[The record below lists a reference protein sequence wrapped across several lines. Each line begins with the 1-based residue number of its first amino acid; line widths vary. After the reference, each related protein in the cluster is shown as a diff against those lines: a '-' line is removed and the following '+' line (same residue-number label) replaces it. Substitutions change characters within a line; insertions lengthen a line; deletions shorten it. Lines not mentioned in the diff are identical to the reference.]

1 MAHHFLF
8 TFFGDCALEQ
18 KAVPL
23 QPILECIK
31 QTNHM
36 NNKILIFFFLLAGL
50 LASNGVMMAQ
60 HDHHHHHNKMSDAH
74 IAGHVLDANTQ
85 EHLAF
90 VNVQVK
96 GTSMGCLTDESGHF
110 YLKNLPIG
118 THTVVFSMMGYET
131 IEKTVTLQRDTLIEL
146 KVAIA
151 ETSFVIDNV
160 VVTANKYATK
170 QKEVATIVNVI
181 SPLIIESTAS
191 NSMADVLNFQTGLRV
206 EETCSNCGVPQIRI
220 NGLEGPYT
228 QILMD
233 SRPIFS
239 SLASVYGLEQLPAGM
254 VDRIEV
260 IRGGGSALYGANAI
274 AGVVNIITK
283 EPTRNF
289 FNVSNSSAFTERGT
303 YDINTN
309 LNASVV
315 SENQKAGIYLFGVQR
330 NRQQYD
336 RDDDGFSDIP
346 HLNSTTAGFRSF
358 FKTSEYSKLT
368 AEYHHTT
375 EYRRGGYGI
384 DSLQPHESP
393 LCEQL
398 RHNIDAATAKWDMY
412 STDSRHFISAYT
424 SFQHIARDSYFGT
437 NMNPNAYGKSTD
449 IVSVT
454 GAQYRFSY
462 ACGIANADL
471 SAGAEYSY
479 NQLRDQILGYGRNTL
494 QRVHLGGG
502 YVQNEWKTTAWS
514 ALIGGRLEQ
523 HSLLKK
529 PVFSPR
535 ANVRW
540 SPIVNGK
547 STITGNPLPLTD
559 LIVRLSYASGYRAP
573 QIYEEDL
580 HVGAVGGEVSL
591 ISLDENLRPEYSHSV
606 SGSLDIYKRLGKFD
620 FNVTLEGFFTQL
632 NDIFT
637 LVENGHDAHGNL
649 LLTRTNASGA
659 RVAGVNVEAKL
670 GYGHLLSF
678 QAGYTYNYSR
688 YIEPLQWSENP
699 NIAPQT
705 RMFRT
710 PEHYG
715 YFLLNIE
722 PVKNFHILTNGKVT
736 GSMLVQHFAGYVPE
750 DEEVVTPVF
759 FEWDVKLCYDI
770 PLYKHYTLEINA
782 GVKNILDHFQ
792 RDLDKG
798 MDRDAGFVY
807 GPAAPRTFFAG
818 VNLKI

>member
-1 MAHHFLF
+1 
-8 TFFGDCALEQ
+8 
-18 KAVPL
+18 
-23 QPILECIK
+23 
-31 QTNHM
+31 M
-36 NNKILIFFFLLAGL
+36 NKKTLIFFSVVACLLVSQMPI
-50 LASNGVMMAQ
+50 LAQDHHN
-60 HDHHHHHNKMSDAH
+60 HHHHHHHEKKSDAH
-74 IAGHVLDANTQ
+74 IAGHVLDAHTQ
-85 EHLAF
+85 EHLSF
-90 VNVQVK
+90 VNVQVE
-96 GTSMGCLTDESGHF
+96 GTALGCLTDESGHF
-110 YLKNLPIG
+110 YLKNLPEGELTI
-118 THTVVFSMMGYET
+118 VFSMMGYET
-131 IEKTVTLQRDTLIEL
+131 EKRTVTLRRDTLIEMN
-146 KVAIA
+146 VAIA
-151 ETSFVIDNV
+151 ETSFMIDNV
-160 VVTANKYATK
+160 VVTANKYETK
-170 QKEVATIVNVI
+170 QREVATIVNVI
-181 SPLIIESTAS
+181 PPLIIESTTS

-220 NGLEGPYT
+220 NGLEGQYT

-283 EPTRNF
+283 EPSRNS
-289 FNVSNSSAFTERGT
+289 FNISNSSAFTQTGT

-309 LNASVV
+309 MNASVV
-315 SENQKAGIYLFGVQR
+315 SENQKAGLFLFGVQR

-336 RDDDGFSDIP
+336 RDNDGYSDIP
-346 HLNSTTAGFRSF
+346 HLNSTTVGFRSY
-358 FKTSEYSKLT
+358 FKTSDYSKIT

-375 EYRRGGYGI
+375 EFRRGGYGI

-393 LCEQL
+393 LTEQL
-398 RHNIDAATAKWDMY
+398 KHNIDAATAKWDMY
-412 STDSRHFISAYT
+412 TADNKHFVSVYT

-437 NMNPNAYGKSTD
+437 NYNPNAYGKSTD

-462 ACGIANADL
+462 PCGIMNADL

-479 NQLRDQILGYGRNTL
+479 NQLRDQILGYDRNTL

-502 YVQNEWKTTAWS
+502 YVQNEWKNKQWS
-514 ALIGGRLEQ
+514 ILVGGRLEQ
-523 HSLLKK
+523 HSLLEK

-535 ANVRW
+535 ANIRYT
-540 SPIVNGK
+540 PIEP
-547 STITGNPLPLTD
+547 IIL
-559 LIVRLSYASGYRAP
+559 RLSYASGYRAP

-591 ISLDENLRPEYSHSV
+591 ISLDENLKPEYSHSI
-606 SGSLDIYKRLGKFD
+606 SGSIDMYKRFGKWD
-620 FNVTLEGFFTQL
+620 LNLTLEGFFTQL
-632 NDIFT
+632 NDVFT
-637 LVENGHDAHGNL
+637 LVENGHDAQGNL

-659 RVAGVNVEAKL
+659 RVAGMNIEAKV
-670 GYGHLLSF
+670 GFGHLLTF
-678 QAGYTYNYSR
+678 QAGYTYNHSR

-699 NIAPQT
+699 NIAPQR

-715 YFLLNIE
+715 YFLCNIE
-722 PVKNFHILTNGKVT
+722 PVKHFHIVTNGKVT
-736 GSMLVQHFAGYVPE
+736 GNMLVQHFAGYIPE
-750 DEEVVTPVF
+750 DEEVTTPTF
-759 FEWDVKLCYDI
+759 FEWDFKLCYDI

-792 RDLDKG
+792 SDIDKG
-798 MDRDAGFVY
+798 MDRDAGFIY
-807 GPAAPRTFFAG
+807 GPATPRTFFAG
-818 VNLKI
+818 INLKI

>member
-1 MAHHFLF
+1 MH
-8 TFFGDCALEQ
+8 T
-18 KAVPL
+18 K
-23 QPILECIK
+23 
-31 QTNHM
+31 
-36 NNKILIFFFLLAGL
+36 KILLFLLAGL
-50 LASNGVMMAQ
+50 MTTLPLMAN
-60 HDHHHHHNKMSDAH
+60 DATDAH
-74 IAGHVLDANTQ
+74 IAGHVLDAHSQ
-85 EHLAF
+85 EHLSF

-96 GTSMGCLTDESGHF
+96 GTSLGCLTDESGHF
-110 YLKNLPIG
+110 YLKNLPEG
-118 THTVVFSMMGYET
+118 KLTLVFSMMGYET
-131 IEKTVTLQRDTLIEL
+131 VEKSLTLHRDTLIEMN
-146 KVAIA
+146 VAIQ
-151 ETSFVIDNV
+151 ETSFMIDNV

-181 SPLIIESTAS
+181 SPLIIESTTS

-220 NGLEGPYT
+220 NGLEGQYT

-283 EPTRNF
+283 EPVRNF
-289 FNVSNSSAFTERGT
+289 FNVSNSSAFTETGA
-303 YDINTN
+303 YDINTSI
-309 LNASVV
+309 NASVV
-315 SENQKAGIYLFGVQR
+315 SENQKAGIFLFGVQR
-330 NRQQYD
+330 NREQYD
-336 RDDDGFSDIP
+336 RDDDGYSDIP
-346 HLNSTTAGFRSF
+346 MLNSTTAGFRSF
-358 FKTSEYSKLT
+358 FKTSDYSKLT

-375 EYRRGGYGI
+375 EHRRGGYGI

-398 RHNIDAATAKWDMY
+398 RHNIDAATMKWDMY
-412 STDSRHFISAYT
+412 TADNKHFVSTYT
-424 SFQHIARDSYFGT
+424 SFQHIGRDSYFGT
-437 NMNPNAYGKSTD
+437 NYNPNAYGKSTD

-462 ACGIANADL
+462 PCGIMNADL

-479 NQLRDQILGYGRNTL
+479 NQLRDQILGYDRNTL
-494 QRVHLGGG
+494 QKVHLGGG
-502 YVQNEWKTTAWS
+502 YVQNEWKNKQWS
-514 ALIGGRLEQ
+514 ILIGGRLEQ
-523 HSLLKK
+523 HSLLEK
-529 PVFSPR
+529 PIFSPR
-535 ANVRW
+535 ANVRYT
-540 SPIVNGK
+540 PIDPIILRV
-547 STITGNPLPLTD
+547 
-559 LIVRLSYASGYRAP
+559 SYASGYRAP

-606 SGSLDIYKRLGKFD
+606 SGSIDMYKRFGKWD
-620 FNVTLEGFFTQL
+620 MNLTLEGFFTQL
-632 NDIFT
+632 NDVFT
-637 LVENGHDAHGNL
+637 LVENGHDAMGNL

-659 RVAGVNVEAKL
+659 RVAGLNVEAKV

-678 QAGYTYNYSR
+678 QAGYTYNHSR

-699 NIAPQT
+699 NIATQR

-722 PVKNFHILTNGKVT
+722 PTKNFHILTNGKVT
-736 GSMLVQHFAGYVPE
+736 GSMLVQHFAGYIPE
-750 DEEVVTPVF
+750 DEEVTTPIF
-759 FEWDVKLCYDI
+759 FEWDFKLCYDI
-770 PLYKHYTLEINA
+770 PIYKHYTLEINA
-782 GVKNILDHFQ
+782 GVKNVLDHFQ

-798 MDRDAGFVY
+798 MDRDAGYVY
-807 GPAAPRTFFAG
+807 GPATPRTFFAG
-818 VNLKI
+818 INLKI

>member
-1 MAHHFLF
+1 MNKKTLIFLSF
-8 TFFGDCALEQ
+8 IACLL
-18 KAVPL
+18 VSNM
-23 QPILECIK
+23 PIL
-31 QTNHM
+31 
-36 NNKILIFFFLLAGL
+36 
-50 LASNGVMMAQ
+50 AQ
-60 HDHHHHHNKMSDAH
+60 DHHRHHHHHNHEKKSDAH
-74 IAGHVLDANTQ
+74 IAGHVLDAHTR
-85 EHLAF
+85 EHLSF
-90 VNVQVK
+90 VNVQVE
-96 GTSMGCLTDESGHF
+96 GTALGCLTDESGHF
-110 YLKNLPIG
+110 YLKNLPEGELTI
-118 THTVVFSMMGYET
+118 VFSMMGYET
-131 IEKTVTLQRDTLIEL
+131 EKRTVTLRRDTLIEMN
-146 KVAIA
+146 VAIA
-151 ETSFVIDNV
+151 ETSFMIDNV
-160 VVTANKYATK
+160 VVTANKYETK
-170 QKEVATIVNVI
+170 QREVATIVNVI
-181 SPLIIESTAS
+181 PPLIIESTTS

-220 NGLEGPYT
+220 NGLEGQYT

-283 EPTRNF
+283 EPSRNS
-289 FNVSNSSAFTERGT
+289 FNISNTSAFTQTGT

-309 LNASVV
+309 MNASVV
-315 SENQKAGIYLFGVQR
+315 SENQKAGLFLFGVQR

-336 RDDDGFSDIP
+336 RDNDGYSDIP
-346 HLNSTTAGFRSF
+346 HLNSTTVGFRSY
-358 FKTSEYSKLT
+358 FKTSDYSKIT

-375 EYRRGGYGI
+375 EFRRGGYGI

-393 LCEQL
+393 LTEQL
-398 RHNIDAATAKWDMY
+398 KHNIDAATAKWDMY
-412 STDSRHFISAYT
+412 SADNKHFVSVYT

-437 NMNPNAYGKSTD
+437 NYNPNAYGKSTD

-462 ACGIANADL
+462 PCGIMNADL

-479 NQLRDQILGYGRNTL
+479 NQLRDQILGYDRNTL

-502 YVQNEWKTTAWS
+502 YVQNEWKNKQWS
-514 ALIGGRLEQ
+514 ILVGGRLEQ
-523 HSLLKK
+523 HSLLDK

-535 ANVRW
+535 ANIRYT
-540 SPIVNGK
+540 PIDP
-547 STITGNPLPLTD
+547 IIL
-559 LIVRLSYASGYRAP
+559 RLSYASGYRAP

-606 SGSLDIYKRLGKFD
+606 SGSVDMYKRFGKWD
-620 FNVTLEGFFTQL
+620 LNLTLEGFFTQL
-632 NDIFT
+632 NDVFT
-637 LVENGHDAHGNL
+637 LVENGHDAMGNL

-659 RVAGVNVEAKL
+659 RVAGLNVEAKV
-670 GYGHLLSF
+670 GYGHLLTF
-678 QAGYTYNYSR
+678 QAGYTYNHSR
-688 YIEPLQWSENP
+688 YIQPEQWSP
-699 NIAPQT
+699 TIAPQR

-710 PEHYG
+710 PDHYG

-722 PVKNFHILTNGKVT
+722 PVKHFHILTNGKVT
-736 GSMLVQHFAGYVPE
+736 GNMLVQHFAGYIPE
-750 DEEVVTPVF
+750 DKEVTTPVF

-770 PLYKHYTLEINA
+770 PIYKHYTLEINA
-782 GVKNILDHFQ
+782 GVKNLLDHFQ
-792 RDLDKG
+792 QDLDKG
-798 MDRDAGFVY
+798 MDRDAGYIY
-807 GPAAPRTFFAG
+807 GPATPRTFFAG

>member
-1 MAHHFLF
+1 
-8 TFFGDCALEQ
+8 
-18 KAVPL
+18 
-23 QPILECIK
+23 
-31 QTNHM
+31 M
-36 NNKILIFFFLLAGL
+36 NKKTLIFFSFVACLLSGNMPI
-50 LASNGVMMAQ
+50 LAQ
-60 HDHHHHHNKMSDAH
+60 DHHHHHHNHEKKSDAH
-74 IAGHVLDANTQ
+74 IAGHVLDAHTK
-85 EHLAF
+85 EHLSF
-90 VNVQVK
+90 VNVQVE
-96 GTSMGCLTDESGHF
+96 GTALGCLTDESGHF
-110 YLKNLPIG
+110 YLKNLPEGELTI
-118 THTVVFSMMGYET
+118 VFSMMGYET
-131 IEKTVTLQRDTLIEL
+131 EKRTVTLHRDTLIEMN
-146 KVAIA
+146 VAIT
-151 ETSFVIDNV
+151 ETSFMIDNV
-160 VVTANKYATK
+160 VVTANKYETK
-170 QKEVATIVNVI
+170 QREVATIVNVI
-181 SPLIIESTAS
+181 PPLIIESTTS

-220 NGLEGPYT
+220 NGLEGQYT

-283 EPTRNF
+283 EPSRNSL
-289 FNVSNSSAFTERGT
+289 NISNSSAFTEKGT

-309 LNASVV
+309 MNASVV
-315 SENQKAGIYLFGVQR
+315 SENQKAGLFLFGVQR

-336 RDDDGFSDIP
+336 RDNDGYSDIP
-346 HLNSTTAGFRSF
+346 HLNSTTVGFRSY
-358 FKTSEYSKLT
+358 FKTSDYSKIT

-375 EYRRGGYGI
+375 EFRRGGYGI

-393 LCEQL
+393 LTEQL
-398 RHNIDAATAKWDMY
+398 KHNIDAATAKWDMY
-412 STDSRHFISAYT
+412 TADNKHFVSAYT

-437 NMNPNAYGKSTD
+437 NYNPNAYGKSTD

-462 ACGIANADL
+462 PCGIMNADL

-479 NQLRDQILGYGRNTL
+479 NQLRDQILGYDRNTL

-502 YVQNEWKTTAWS
+502 YVQNEWKNRQWS
-514 ALIGGRLEQ
+514 ILVGGRLEQ
-523 HSLLKK
+523 HSLLDK

-535 ANVRW
+535 ANIRYT
-540 SPIVNGK
+540 PIEPIILRV
-547 STITGNPLPLTD
+547 
-559 LIVRLSYASGYRAP
+559 SYASGYRAP

-591 ISLDENLRPEYSHSV
+591 ISLDKNLKPEYSHSI
-606 SGSLDIYKRLGKFD
+606 SGSIDMYKRFGKWD
-620 FNVTLEGFFTQL
+620 LNLTLEGFFTQL
-632 NDIFT
+632 NDVFT
-637 LVENGHDAHGNL
+637 LVENGHDAQGNL

-659 RVAGVNVEAKL
+659 RVAGMNIETKI
-670 GYGHLLSF
+670 GFGHLLTF
-678 QAGYTYNYSR
+678 QAGYTYNHSR

-699 NIAPQT
+699 NIAPQR

-715 YFLLNIE
+715 YFLCNIE
-722 PVKNFHILTNGKVT
+722 PVKHFHIVTNGKVT
-736 GSMLVQHFAGYVPE
+736 GNMLVQHFAGYIPE
-750 DEEVVTPVF
+750 DEEVTTPTF
-759 FEWDVKLCYDI
+759 FEWDFKLCYDI

-792 RDLDKG
+792 SDIDKG
-798 MDRDAGFVY
+798 MDRDAGFIY
-807 GPAAPRTFFAG
+807 GPATPRTFFAG
-818 VNLKI
+818 INLKI

>member
-1 MAHHFLF
+1 
-8 TFFGDCALEQ
+8 
-18 KAVPL
+18 
-23 QPILECIK
+23 
-31 QTNHM
+31 M
-36 NNKILIFFFLLAGL
+36 NKKTLIFFSFVACLLSSNMPI
-50 LASNGVMMAQ
+50 LAQ
-60 HDHHHHHNKMSDAH
+60 DHHHHHYHEKKSDAH
-74 IAGHVLDANTQ
+74 IAGHVLDAHTQ
-85 EHLAF
+85 EHLSF
-90 VNVQVK
+90 VNVQVE
-96 GTSMGCLTDESGHF
+96 GTALGCLTDESGHF
-110 YLKNLPIG
+110 YLKNLPEGELTI
-118 THTVVFSMMGYET
+118 VFSMMGYET
-131 IEKTVTLQRDTLIEL
+131 EKRTVTLHRDTLIEMN
-146 KVAIA
+146 VAIA
-151 ETSFVIDNV
+151 ETSFMIDNV
-160 VVTANKYATK
+160 VVTANKYETK
-170 QKEVATIVNVI
+170 QREVATIVNVI
-181 SPLIIESTAS
+181 PPLIIESTTS

-220 NGLEGPYT
+220 NGLEGQYT

-283 EPTRNF
+283 EPNRNS
-289 FNVSNSSAFTERGT
+289 FNISNSSAFTEKGT

-309 LNASVV
+309 MNASVV
-315 SENQKAGIYLFGVQR
+315 SENQKAGLFLFGVQR

-336 RDDDGFSDIP
+336 RDNDGYSDIP
-346 HLNSTTAGFRSF
+346 HLNSTTVGFRSY
-358 FKTSEYSKLT
+358 FKTSDYSKIT

-375 EYRRGGYGI
+375 EFRRGGYGI

-393 LCEQL
+393 LTEQL
-398 RHNIDAATAKWDMY
+398 KHNIDAATAKWDMY
-412 STDSRHFISAYT
+412 TADNKHFVSAYT

-437 NMNPNAYGKSTD
+437 NYNPNAYGKSTD

-462 ACGIANADL
+462 PCGIMNADL

-479 NQLRDQILGYGRNTL
+479 NQLRDQILGYDRNTL

-502 YVQNEWKTTAWS
+502 YVQNEWKNKQWS
-514 ALIGGRLEQ
+514 ILVGGRLEQ
-523 HSLLKK
+523 HSLLDK

-535 ANVRW
+535 ANIRYT
-540 SPIVNGK
+540 PIEPIILRV
-547 STITGNPLPLTD
+547 
-559 LIVRLSYASGYRAP
+559 SYASGYRAP

-591 ISLDENLRPEYSHSV
+591 ISLDKNLKPEYSHSI
-606 SGSLDIYKRLGKFD
+606 SGSIDMYKRFGKWD
-620 FNVTLEGFFTQL
+620 LNLTLEGFFTQL
-632 NDIFT
+632 NDVFT
-637 LVENGHDAHGNL
+637 LVENGHDAQGNL

-659 RVAGVNVEAKL
+659 QVAGMNIETKI
-670 GYGHLLSF
+670 GFGHLLTF
-678 QAGYTYNYSR
+678 QAGYTYNHSR

-699 NIAPQT
+699 NIAPQR

-715 YFLLNIE
+715 YFLCNIE
-722 PVKNFHILTNGKVT
+722 PVKHFHIVTNGKVT
-736 GSMLVQHFAGYVPE
+736 GNMLVQHFAGYIPE
-750 DEEVVTPVF
+750 DEEVTTPTF
-759 FEWDVKLCYDI
+759 FEWDFKLCYDI

-792 RDLDKG
+792 SDIDKG
-798 MDRDAGFVY
+798 MDRDAGFIY
-807 GPAAPRTFFAG
+807 GPATPRTFFAG
-818 VNLKI
+818 INLKI

>member
-1 MAHHFLF
+1 MKKTFSIFVLLCSLLFSSAAMAN
-8 TFFGDCALEQ
+8 T
-18 KAVPL
+18 P
-23 QPILECIK
+23 
-31 QTNHM
+31 T
-36 NNKILIFFFLLAGL
+36 
-50 LASNGVMMAQ
+50 
-60 HDHHHHHNKMSDAH
+60 DAH
-74 IAGHVLDANTQ
+74 IAGHVLDAHTQ
-85 EHLAF
+85 EHLSF
-90 VNVQVK
+90 VNVQIK
-96 GTSMGCLTDESGHF
+96 GTSMGCLTDESGHY
-110 YLKNLPIG
+110 YLKNLPEG
-118 THTVVFSMMGYET
+118 KHTIIFSMMGYET
-131 IEKTVTLQRDTLIEL
+131 LEKSVVLHRDTLIEIN
-146 KVAIA
+146 VAIS
-151 ETSFVIDNV
+151 EKSFLMDNV

-181 SPLIIESTAS
+181 SPLIIESTTS

-220 NGLEGPYT
+220 NGLEGQYT

-289 FNVSNSSAFTERGT
+289 FNISNSSAFTQQGN
-303 YDINTN
+303 YDINTSM
-309 LNASVV
+309 NASVV

-336 RDDDGFSDIP
+336 RDDDGYSDIP
-346 HLNSTTAGFRSF
+346 LLQSTTAGFRSF
-358 FKTSEYSKLT
+358 FKTSDYSKIT

-375 EYRRGGYGI
+375 EYRRGGNGI
-384 DSLQPHESP
+384 DSLQPHEAL

-398 RHNIDAATAKWDMY
+398 RHNIDAATAKWDFF
-412 STDSRHFISAYT
+412 SQDSKHFLSAYT

-449 IVSVT
+449 LVSVT

-462 ACGIANADL
+462 PCGIANADL

-494 QRVHLGGG
+494 QKVHLGGG

-514 ALIGGRLEQ
+514 VLVGGRLEQ
-523 HSLLKK
+523 HSLLNK

-535 ANVRW
+535 ANARW

-547 STITGNPLPLTD
+547 STFPSGQVVGLTD
-559 LIVRLSYASGYRAP
+559 LILRFSYASGYRAP

-591 ISLDENLRPEYSHSV
+591 ISLDENLRPEYSHSI
-606 SGSLDIYKRLGKFD
+606 SGSVDMYKRFGKWD
-620 FNVTLEGFFTQL
+620 MNLTVEGFFTQL
-632 NDIFT
+632 NDVFT
-637 LVENGHDAHGNL
+637 LVENGHDAMGNL

-659 RVAGVNVEAKL
+659 RVSGVNLEAKFS
-670 GYGHLLSF
+670 YGHLLNF
-678 QAGYTYNYSR
+678 QAGYTYNHSR
-688 YIEPLQWSENP
+688 YIKPEQWSENP
-699 NIAPQT
+699 NIAPQR

-722 PVKNFHILTNGKVT
+722 PIKHFHVLTNGKVT
-736 GSMLVQHFAGYVPE
+736 GSMLVQHFAGYIPE
-750 DEEVVTPVF
+750 DEEVITPTF
-759 FEWDVKLCYDI
+759 FEWDFKLCYDI
-770 PLYKHYTLEINA
+770 PIYKHYTLEINV

-792 RDLDKG
+792 RDLDQGK
-798 MDRDAGFVY
+798 DRDAGFVY

-818 VNLKI
+818 INLKI

>member
-1 MAHHFLF
+1 MS
-8 TFFGDCALEQ
+8 
-18 KAVPL
+18 
-23 QPILECIK
+23 IK
-31 QTNHM
+31 Q
-36 NNKILIFFFLLAGL
+36 ILFLLFAGL
-50 LASNGVMMAQ
+50 LVCSPLMA
-60 HDHHHHHNKMSDAH
+60 NTATDAH
-74 IAGHVLDANTQ
+74 VAGHVLDAHTK
-85 EHLAF
+85 EHLPF
-90 VNVQVK
+90 VNVQIK
-96 GTSMGCLTDESGHF
+96 GTSLGCLTDESGHF
-110 YLKNLPIG
+110 YLKNLPEG
-118 THTVVFSMMGYET
+118 QLTLVFSMMGYET
-131 IEKTVTLQRDTLIEL
+131 LEKVVTLHRDTLVEMNG
-146 KVAIA
+146 AIS
-151 ETSFVIDNV
+151 ETSVVIDNV

-181 SPLIIESTAS
+181 SPLIIESTTS

-220 NGLEGPYT
+220 NGLEGQYT

-274 AGVVNIITK
+274 AGVVNIIPK
-283 EPTRNF
+283 ENARNF
-289 FNVSNSSAFTERGT
+289 FNISNSSAFTEQGT
-303 YDINTN
+303 YDINTA

-315 SENQKAGIYLFGVQR
+315 SENQKAGVFLFGVQR
-330 NRQQYD
+330 NREQYD
-336 RDDDGFSDIP
+336 RDDDGYSDIP
-346 HLNSTTAGFRSF
+346 LHNSTTVGFRSF
-358 FKTSEYSKLT
+358 FKTSDYSKIT
-368 AEYHHTT
+368 AEYPHTT

-384 DSLQPHESP
+384 DSLPPHESP

-398 RHNIDAATAKWDMY
+398 RHNIDAASAKWDMY
-412 STDSRHFISAYT
+412 TADNKHFLSAYT
-424 SFQHIARDSYFGT
+424 SFQHIGRHSYFGT
-437 NMNPNAYGKSTD
+437 NYNPNAYGKSTD

-462 ACGIANADL
+462 PCGIMNADL

-479 NQLRDQILGYGRNTL
+479 NQLRDQILGYDRNTL
-494 QRVHLGGG
+494 QKVHLGGG
-502 YVQNEWKTTAWS
+502 YVQNEWKNDAWS
-514 ALIGGRLEQ
+514 ILVGGRLEQ
-523 HSLLKK
+523 QSLLEK

-547 STITGNPLPLTD
+547 STISDNPLPLTD
-559 LIVRLSYASGYRAP
+559 LIMRLSYASGYRAP

-606 SGSLDIYKRLGKFD
+606 SGSVDVYKRFGKWD
-620 FNVTLEGFFTQL
+620 MNLTLEGFFTQL
-632 NDIFT
+632 NDVFT
-637 LVENGHDAHGNL
+637 LVENGHDAMGNL

-659 RVAGVNVEAKL
+659 RVAGLNIEAKL
-670 GYGHLLSF
+670 GYGHLLTF
-678 QAGYTYNYSR
+678 QAGYTYNHSR

-699 NIAPQT
+699 NIAPQR

-722 PVKNFHILTNGKVT
+722 PMKNFHILTNGKVT

-750 DEEVVTPVF
+750 DEEVTTPTF
-759 FEWDVKLCYDI
+759 FEWDFKLCYDI

-782 GVKNILDHFQ
+782 GVKNVLDHFQ
-792 RDLDKG
+792 RDLDRG
-798 MDRDAGFVY
+798 MDRDAGYIY
-807 GPAAPRTFFAG
+807 GPAAPRTFLAG
-818 VNLKI
+818 INLKI

>member
-1 MAHHFLF
+1 MKKIFSIFVMLCSLLFSSAAMAN
-8 TFFGDCALEQ
+8 T
-18 KAVPL
+18 P
-23 QPILECIK
+23 
-31 QTNHM
+31 T
-36 NNKILIFFFLLAGL
+36 
-50 LASNGVMMAQ
+50 
-60 HDHHHHHNKMSDAH
+60 DAH
-74 IAGHVLDANTQ
+74 IAGHVLDAHTQ
-85 EHLAF
+85 EHLSF
-90 VNVQVK
+90 VNVQIK
-96 GTSMGCLTDESGHF
+96 GTSMGCLTDESGHY
-110 YLKNLPIG
+110 YLKNLPEG
-118 THTVVFSMMGYET
+118 KHTIIFSMMGYEPL
-131 IEKTVTLQRDTLIEL
+131 EKSVVLHRDTLVEIN
-146 KVAIA
+146 VAIS
-151 ETSFVIDNV
+151 EKSFLMDNV

-181 SPLIIESTAS
+181 SPLIIESTTS

-220 NGLEGPYT
+220 NGLEGQYT

-289 FNVSNSSAFTERGT
+289 FNISNSSAFTQQGN
-303 YDINTN
+303 YDINTSM
-309 LNASVV
+309 NASVV

-336 RDDDGFSDIP
+336 RDADGFSDIP
-346 HLNSTTAGFRSF
+346 LLRSTTAGFRSF
-358 FKTSEYSKLT
+358 FKTSDYSKIT

-375 EYRRGGYGI
+375 EYRRGGNGI
-384 DSLQPHESP
+384 DSLQPHESL

-398 RHNIDAATAKWDMY
+398 RHNIDAATAKWDFF
-412 STDSRHFISAYT
+412 SQDSKHFLSAYT
-424 SFQHIARDSYFGT
+424 SFQHIARNSYFGT
-437 NMNPNAYGKSTD
+437 NKNPNAYGKSTD
-449 IVSVT
+449 LVSVT

-462 ACGIANADL
+462 PCGITNADL
-471 SAGAEYSY
+471 SAGVEYSY

-494 QRVHLGGG
+494 QKVHLGGG

-514 ALIGGRLEQ
+514 VLVGGRLEQ
-523 HSLLKK
+523 HSLLEK

-535 ANVRW
+535 ANARW

-547 STITGNPLPLTD
+547 STMTDNPLPLTD
-559 LIVRLSYASGYRAP
+559 LILRVSYASGYRAP

-591 ISLDENLRPEYSHSV
+591 ISLDKDLRPEYSHSI
-606 SGSLDIYKRLGKFD
+606 SGSVDMYKRFGKWD
-620 FNVTLEGFFTQL
+620 MNLTVEGFFTQL
-632 NDIFT
+632 NDVFT
-637 LVENGHDAHGNL
+637 LVENGHDAMGNL

-659 RVAGVNVEAKL
+659 RVSGVNLEAKFS
-670 GYGHLLSF
+670 YGHLLNF
-678 QAGYTYNYSR
+678 QAGYTYNHSR
-688 YIEPLQWSENP
+688 YIEPEQWSENP
-699 NIAPQT
+699 NIAPQR

-722 PVKNFHILTNGKVT
+722 PIKHFHILTNGKVT
-736 GSMLVQHFAGYVPE
+736 GSMLVQHFAGYIPE
-750 DEEVVTPVF
+750 DEEVTTPTF
-759 FEWDVKLCYDI
+759 FEWDFKLCYDI
-770 PLYKHYTLEINA
+770 PIYKHYTLEINA

-792 RDLDKG
+792 RDLDQG

-818 VNLKI
+818 INLKI